1 MNASPHLRGIVI
13 AGVLAAVALA
23 LGFVT
28 LAMNQSASHAASPKV
43 IVPFKDRHKGAAA
56 AAKAPAAKAVK
67 AVKANA
73 VKAKAVKAKAV
84 EAKPAKPAKPKVD
97 PNFAAAVA
105 AGLPADIAHGL
116 ASAPVVVVQLTS
128 VSDPV
133 AQLAD
138 AEAKSAAQLAGAAY
152 VEISIDHDGGP
163 VEKLTRLLGTLPD
176 APASLFY
183 VRPGTAPVT
192 LDGFNDRTVVEQA
205 IADALASL
213 PPRPT
218 SPTTATSAPSGVTA
232 A

>member
-1 MNASPHLRGIVI
+1 MI

-43 IVPFKDRHKGAAA
+43 IVPFKDRHKSAAA
-56 AAKAPAAKAVK
+56 TTKVASAKIAPAKTAEAAKP
-67 AVKANA
+67 
-73 VKAKAVKAKAV
+73 
-84 EAKPAKPAKPKVD
+84 KPAKPKVD

-116 ASAPVVVVQLTS
+116 AAAPVVVVQLTS

-138 AEAKSAAQLAGAAY
+138 AEAKSAAQLEGAAY
-152 VEISIDHDGGP
+152 VEVSIDHDGGA

-183 VRPGTAPVT
+183 VRPGTSPVT
-192 LDGFNDRTVVEQA
+192 LQGFNDRTVVEQA
-205 IADALASL
+205 IVDALASL
-213 PPRPT
+213 PPKPAAKP
-218 SPTTATSAPSGVTA
+218 SSIPSGVTA

>member
-1 MNASPHLRGIVI
+1 MKASPHLRGIVI

-43 IVPFKDRHKGAAA
+43 IVPFKDRHKSAAA
-56 AAKAPAAKAVK
+56 TTKVASAKIAPAKTAEAAKPKP
-67 AVKANA
+67 
-73 VKAKAVKAKAV
+73 
-84 EAKPAKPAKPKVD
+84 AKPKPAKPKVD

-116 ASAPVVVVQLTS
+116 AAAPVVVVQLTS

-138 AEAKSAAQLAGAAY
+138 AEAKSAAQLEGAAY
-152 VEISIDHDGGP
+152 VEVSIDHDGGA

-183 VRPGTAPVT
+183 VRPGTSPVT
-192 LDGFNDRTVVEQA
+192 LQGFNDRTVVEQA
-205 IADALASL
+205 IVDALGSL
-213 PPRPT
+213 PPKPAAKPA
-218 SPTTATSAPSGVTA
+218 SIPSGVTA

>member
-43 IVPFKDRHKGAAA
+43 IVPFKDRHKSAAA
-56 AAKAPAAKAVK
+56 TTKVASAKIAPAKTVEAAKPKP
-67 AVKANA
+67 
-73 VKAKAVKAKAV
+73 
-84 EAKPAKPAKPKVD
+84 AKPKPAKPKVD

-116 ASAPVVVVQLTS
+116 AAAPVVVVQLTS

-138 AEAKSAAQLAGAAY
+138 AEAKSAAQLEGAAY
-152 VEISIDHDGGP
+152 VEVSIDHDGGA

-183 VRPGTAPVT
+183 VRPGTSPVT
-192 LDGFNDRTVVEQA
+192 LQGFNDRTVVEQA
-205 IADALASL
+205 IVDALASL
-213 PPRPT
+213 PPKPAAKPA
-218 SPTTATSAPSGVTA
+218 SIPSGVTA

>member
-67 AVKANA
+67 AVKAN
-73 VKAKAVKAKAV
+73 AVKAKAV

>member
-1 MNASPHLRGIVI
+1 MSANPHLRGIVI

-28 LAMNQSASHAASPKV
+28 LAMNQSASHAASTKV
-43 IVPFKDRHKGAAA
+43 IVPLKDRHKGTA
-56 AAKAPAAKAVK
+56 AAKVTAAKA
-67 AVKANA
+67 APA
-73 VKAKAVKAKAV
+73 KAKAGKVKAAP
-84 EAKPAKPAKPKVD
+84 AKPAKPAKPKVD
-97 PNFAAAVA
+97 PNYAAALA

-116 ASAPVVVVQLTS
+116 AAAPVVVVQLTS

-133 AQLAD
+133 AKLAD

-152 VEISIDHDGGP
+152 VEVSIDHDGGP
-163 VEKLTRLLGTLPD
+163 VEKLTRLLGTLPS

-213 PPRPT
+213 PPKPA
-218 SPTTATSAPSGVTA
+218 SPTTTTSVPSGVTA

>member
-1 MNASPHLRGIVI
+1 MKASPHLRGIVI

-43 IVPFKDRHKGAAA
+43 IVPFKDRHKGTAGAAKVA
-56 AAKAPAAKAVK
+56 SAKVAPAKAAKAAK
-67 AVKANA
+67 
-73 VKAKAVKAKAV
+73 
-84 EAKPAKPAKPKVD
+84 AKPAKPKVD

-105 AGLPADIAHGL
+105 AGLPAVIAHGL
-116 ASAPVVVVQLTS
+116 AAAPVVVVQLTS

-152 VEISIDHDGGP
+152 VEVSIDHDGGA

-183 VRPGTAPVT
+183 VRPGTSPVT
-192 LDGFNDRTVVEQA
+192 LQGFNDRTVVEQA

-213 PPRPT
+213 PPKPATKPT
-218 SPTTATSAPSGVTA
+218 SIPSGVTA

>member
-1 MNASPHLRGIVI
+1 MKASPHLRGIVI

-43 IVPFKDRHKGAAA
+43 IVPFKDRHKSAAA
-56 AAKAPAAKAVK
+56 TTKVASAKIAPAKT
-67 AVKANA
+67 
-73 VKAKAVKAKAV
+73 V
-84 EAKPAKPAKPKVD
+84 EATKPKPKPAKPKPAKPKVD

-116 ASAPVVVVQLTS
+116 AAAPVVVVQLTS

-138 AEAKSAAQLAGAAY
+138 AEAKSAAQLEGAAY
-152 VEISIDHDGGP
+152 VEVSIDHDGGA

-183 VRPGTAPVT
+183 VRPGTSPVT
-192 LDGFNDRTVVEQA
+192 LQGFNDRTVVEQA
-205 IADALASL
+205 IVDALASL
-213 PPRPT
+213 PPKPAAKP
-218 SPTTATSAPSGVTA
+218 SSIPSGVTA

>member
-1 MNASPHLRGIVI
+1 VNASPHLRGIVI

-28 LAMNQSASHAASPKV
+28 MAMNQSSSHAASPKV
-43 IVPFKDRHKGAAA
+43 IVPFKDRHKGVVAKA
-56 AAKAPAAKAVK
+56 AAKAAPA
-67 AVKANA
+67 
-73 VKAKAVKAKAV
+73 KAKA
-84 EAKPAKPAKPKVD
+84 AKPAKVKPAKPKVD
-97 PNFAAAVA
+97 PNYAAAIA
-105 AGLPADIAHGL
+105 AGLPAVVAHGL

-138 AEAKSAAQLAGAAY
+138 AEARSAAQLAGAAY
-152 VEISIDHDGGP
+152 VEVSIDHDGGP

-183 VRPGTAPVT
+183 VRPGNAPLT
-192 LDGFNDRTVVEQA
+192 LKGFNDRTVVEQA
-205 IADALASL
+205 IADALSSL
-213 PPRPT
+213 PPKPA
-218 SPTTATSAPSGVTA
+218 PVPSGVTA